1 MYYKVIKDDKIID
14 VLDEVVYLKY
24 QEKHG
29 RMIFCDK
36 FEAQAIFSSDRESI
50 WHEESLYNIPV
61 SGYDTVRLEEIDEYE
76 YRRLKV
82 LNCGTVEDITDE
94 FVMSLLV
101 NGDTGLLEKSLRRLY
116 ISQKIDKNKV
126 IELSGIYSIAEDGR
140 NRILKKED

>member
-1 MYYKVIKDDKIID
+1 MYYKVIKDDKVID

-76 YRRLKV
+76 YGRLKA
-82 LNCGTVEDITDE
+82 LNCGTVEDIVDE
-94 FVMSLLV
+94 VVRSLADG
-101 NGDTGLLEKSLRRLY
+101 NSPLLYNSLRRLY
-116 ISQKIDKNKV
+116 SRKEIDKNTV
-126 IELSGIYSIAEDGR
+126 IKLCEQYKIAED
-140 NRILKKED
+140 NKMSILNA

>member
-36 FEAQAIFSSDRESI
+36 FEAQAIFSSDRENI

-76 YRRLKV
+76 YRQLKAFNGKTSEEV
-82 LNCGTVEDITDE
+82 IDD
-94 FVMSLLV
+94 FVAMLLDNETSILIDSL
-101 NGDTGLLEKSLRRLY
+101 KRLY
-116 ISQKIDKNKV
+116 DNKRINEAKVVELCDGGKITKGQKGYVLGN
-126 IELSGIYSIAEDGR
+126 
-140 NRILKKED
+140 